1 MIGVIDYG
9 MGNIFSVMNA
19 LRKIKANAEVI
30 KKPIDL
36 KKADAIIMPGV
47 GSFDATMENLK
58 PYQETLISALDS
70 GTPFLGICMGLQA
83 LFERSEEGTN
93 KGLGIIEGDVLRLPD
108 NVMVPQMGWNDL
120 KIKKETCLLV
130 GIEDGDFFYFV
141 HSYYGVP
148 KDKKVIAATT
158 EHGVQVTAAI
168 IRDNIAAVQF
178 HPEKSGEK
186 GLLLLENFI
195 RETKC

>member
-19 LRKIKANAEVI
+19 LKKIKANAEII
-30 KKPIDL
+30 KKADDL
-36 KKADAIIMPGV
+36 AKADAIIMPGV

-58 PYQETLISALDS
+58 PYQKPLISALDS

-83 LFERSEEGTN
+83 LFERSEEGKR

-108 NVMVPQMGWNDL
+108 DVMVPQMGWNEL
-120 KIKKETCLLV
+120 TIKKRTCLLE

-148 KDKKVIAATT
+148 KDKTIIAATT
-158 EHGVQVTAAI
+158 PHGVQVTAAI
-168 IRDNIAAVQF
+168 VKDNIAAVQF
-178 HPEKSGEK
+178 HPEKSGKK

>member
-19 LRKIKANAEVI
+19 LKKIKANAEVI
-30 KKPIDL
+30 KKPVDL

-47 GSFDATMENLK
+47 GSYDKTMENLR
-58 PYQETLISALDS
+58 PYQETLVSALDS

-83 LFERSEEGTN
+83 LFERSEEG
-93 KGLGIIEGDVLRLPD
+93 KRMGLSIIEGEVIKLPD
-108 NVMVPQMGWNDL
+108 KVMVPQMGWNEL
-120 KIKKETCLLV
+120 TIKKETCLLA
-130 GIEDGDFFYFV
+130 GIESGDFFYFV

-148 KDKKVIAATT
+148 KDKSVIAATT

-168 IRDNIAAVQF
+168 ARDNIAAVQF
-178 HPEKSGEK
+178 HPEKSGKK
-186 GLLLLENFI
+186 GLLILENFI

>member
-30 KKPIDL
+30 KKPEDL

-47 GSFDATMENLK
+47 GSFDKTIENLR
-58 PYQETLISALDS
+58 PYEENLLSALDS

-83 LFERSEEGTN
+83 LFERSEEG
-93 KGLGIIEGDVLRLPD
+93 KMRGLGIIEGDVIRLPD
-108 NVMVPQMGWNDL
+108 NVMVPQMGWNEL
-120 KIKKETCLLV
+120 TIKKETCLLA
-130 GIEDGDFFYFV
+130 GIESGDFFYFV

-148 KDKKVIAATT
+148 KDKSVIAATT

-186 GLLLLENFI
+186 GLLILENFI